1 MRTIQIYGQN
11 AWHDSAVILSD
22 RDGLLALRGAIDRLL
37 QTDKVSEYVNCYVSD
52 GEGYHLFISK
62 IDNSKE
68 WAEAELPYQS
78 DIAKSQKAGMLACN
92 FISIETLQEARK
104 WKND

>member
-11 AWHDSAVILSD
+11 AWHNSAVILAD

-37 QTDKVSEYVNCYVSD
+37 QTDKMSEHVNCYVSD

-62 IDNSKE
+62 IEDSKE
-68 WAEAELPYQS
+68 WDKVELPYQAE
-78 DIAKSQKAGMLACN
+78 IAKSKKAEMLACN
-92 FISIETLQEARK
+92 FISSETLQEARK